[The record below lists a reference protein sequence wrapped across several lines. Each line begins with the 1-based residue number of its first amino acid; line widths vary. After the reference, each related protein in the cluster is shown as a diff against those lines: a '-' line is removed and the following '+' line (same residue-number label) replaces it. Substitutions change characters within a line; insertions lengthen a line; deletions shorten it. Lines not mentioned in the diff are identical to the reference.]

1 MLFTGQEYCKILN
14 KNALPCIHG
23 VLLAVCTLTLLGLP
37 LFFRVVNLGNDNSLK
52 SPQISKVSVQT
63 ASNTPWMQA
72 KVFLLRI
79 SQYSCPV
86 KSIVNYPIQTLI
98 FSP

>member
-14 KNALPCIHG
+14 KNDLPCIHG
-23 VLLAVCTLTLLGLP
+23 VHVLLAVCG
-37 LFFRVVNLGNDNSLK
+37 RVENLGSDNLLK

-63 ASNTPWMQA
+63 TSNTPWMQG
-72 KVFLLRI
+72 KTFLLRI
-79 SQYSCPV
+79 LQYCCPV
-86 KSIVNYPIQTLI
+86 